1 MTLGKPPANPVPI
14 AQMGKERQTRGA
26 LGSRS
31 SLDSGLDRIRSL
43 EPRLPSQLSYLTNG
57 EAWGGTARG
66 ISTPLPDSTTP
77 SPGRALT
84 WRAGWDAPAAPDPQL
99 RAP

>member
-14 AQMGKERQTRGA
+14 AQMGKERQTRA

-43 EPRLPSQLSYLTNG
+43 EPRLPSHLSYLTNG
-57 EAWGGTARG
+57 EAWGGTAQG
-66 ISTPLPDSTTP
+66 ISTPLPDSTTR
-77 SPGRALT
+77 SPGQALT
-84 WRAGWDAPAAPDPQL
+84 WRTGWDAPAAPDPQL